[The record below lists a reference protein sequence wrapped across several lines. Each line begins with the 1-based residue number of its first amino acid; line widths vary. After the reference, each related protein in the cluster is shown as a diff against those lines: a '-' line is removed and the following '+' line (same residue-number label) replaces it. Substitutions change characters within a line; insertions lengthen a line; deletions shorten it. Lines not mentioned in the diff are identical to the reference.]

1 MSNSIDEDKRLVSN
15 NTDIY
20 KNQNQIKLP
29 VQSIERKEKK
39 EEEVSK
45 SCINR
50 ELNTFNNSKETQ
62 ILSKNENKSMLG
74 RKRIYKIFKQK
85 RHNGFAYDNNAK
97 IIIKHFITFFLQFI
111 NTIINEGIRNKNI
124 NKIIIFE
131 IDYVLKSYIKICD
144 ITTKTIEDLLIFK
157 LDKKSK
163 NQINDKTKINIH
175 KIKNNK
181 NTIAKNEN
189 QIKEIKNIKSIGS
202 LFDKLFKTKV
212 IDIFNEIYVKNKK
225 NNIDLSKYGI
235 DGKIINLDKSYQ
247 TFEMIKE
254 KYKDNEKKL
263 KIFESI
269 IKEKFIVPEQKFIFG
284 IERKN
289 NIYQ

>member
-1 MSNSIDEDKRLVSN
+1 MSNSINEDKRLVSN
-15 NTDIY
+15 NADIY
-20 KNQNQIKLP
+20 KNQIKLP
-29 VQSIERKEKK
+29 VLSIKRKEKK
-39 EEEVSK
+39 EEEEVSK
-45 SCINR
+45 SCIDR

-74 RKRIYKIFKQK
+74 RRRIYKIFKQK

-111 NTIINEGIRNKNI
+111 NTVINEGIRNKNI
-124 NKIIIFE
+124 NKVIKFE

-144 ITTKTIEDLLIFK
+144 ITNKTIEDLLIFK

-212 IDIFNEIYVKNKK
+212 IDIFNDIYVKNKK

-289 NIYQ
+289 NRYL

>member
-1 MSNSIDEDKRLVSN
+1 MSNSINEDKRLVSN
-15 NTDIY
+15 NADIY
-20 KNQNQIKLP
+20 KNQIKLP
-29 VQSIERKEKK
+29 VLSIKRKEKK
-39 EEEVSK
+39 EEEEVSK
-45 SCINR
+45 SCIDR

-74 RKRIYKIFKQK
+74 RRRIYKIFKQK

-111 NTIINEGIRNKNI
+111 NTVINEGIRNKNI
-124 NKIIIFE
+124 NKVIKFE

-144 ITTKTIEDLLIFK
+144 ITNKTIEDLLIFK

-212 IDIFNEIYVKNKK
+212 IDLFNDIYVKNKK

-289 NIYQ
+289 NRYL